1 MEERMSIGAADART
15 IKGGYKTI
23 EHTADT
29 GIAVKSDSL
38 AQLFA
43 VSACAMF
50 DLMGDLSGVSPS
62 HKAAVSL
69 SADSVEELFITW
81 LNELIFR
88 AEVSGMFFS
97 KFEIESIDEV
107 SLKASVWGEPYD
119 EDKHS
124 MSHSVKAA
132 TYHELEVTHSDSGW
146 SARVIFD
153 V

>member
-1 MEERMSIGAADART
+1 MSKGVADART
-15 IKGGYKTI
+15 IKGVYKTI
-23 EHTADT
+23 EHTADI
-29 GIAVKSDSL
+29 GIEVKSDSL
-38 AQLFA
+38 ARLFA

-50 DLMGDLSGVSPS
+50 DIMGDLSGVRPS
-62 HKAAVSL
+62 DKAAVSL
-69 SADSVEELFITW
+69 SADSVEELLITW

-107 SLKASVWGEPYD
+107 SLKASVWGEPYS
-119 EDKHS
+119 EDIHS
-124 MSHSVKAA
+124 MGHSVKAA
-132 TYHELEVTHSDSGW
+132 TYHELEVTHSDQSW

>member
-1 MEERMSIGAADART
+1 MSKGMADARS
-15 IKGGYKTI
+15 IKGAYRTI

-29 GIAVKSDSL
+29 GIEVKSDSL
-38 AQLFA
+38 ARLFA

-50 DLMGDLSGVSPS
+50 DLMGDLSGVRPS

-69 SADSVEELFITW
+69 SADSVEELLITW
-81 LNELIFR
+81 LNELVFR
-88 AEVSGMFFS
+88 AEISGMFFS
-97 KFEIESIDEV
+97 KFEIESVDEV
-107 SLKASVWGEPYD
+107 ALKASVWGEPYR
-119 EDKHS
+119 EGIHS

-132 TYHELEVTHSDSGW
+132 TYHELEVAHSDQSW

>member
-1 MEERMSIGAADART
+1 MSRGSADART
-15 IKGGYKTI
+15 IKGGYTTI
-23 EHTADT
+23 EHTADI
-29 GIAVKSDSL
+29 GIGVKSDSL

-50 DLMGDLSGVSPS
+50 DLMGELSGVRPS
-62 HKAAVSL
+62 QKAEVSL
-69 SADSVEELFITW
+69 TADSVEELLLTW

-97 KFEIESIDEV
+97 KFEIESVDEM
-107 SLKASVWGEPYD
+107 SLKASVWGEIYC
-119 EDKHS
+119 EDRHS
-124 MSHSVKAA
+124 MGHLVKAA
-132 TYHELEVTHSDSGW
+132 TYHELEVTHSDRGW